1 MSLSRGVTL
10 MSSVS
15 SDAPP
20 SCCNGRPP
28 CTGAHVTSGTKC
40 GNRHGGR
47 LQAGVSHAAITTGD
61 DLGGHVQIEARSAN
75 AAIGAMV
82 DCLPIPWPFTV
93 ERFVQILGEQRSR
106 PIHLVAAQL
115 GASAPCSLLV
125 VTAEVDY
132 ICYASNTSWLH
143 QLHLVLHE
151 VAHLLL
157 GHGQHGIEEA
167 SVAHA
172 DTDDTMAD
180 GDVDDQCH
188 DHTTT
193 VPRWSATFIRQLL
206 RHKHYDDDAERDAEV
221 FATMGGGRI
230 GRVLRTTDWTGPR
243 GTDVLALRTV
253 FDVPSPRRPQPGGPV
268 RG

>member
-1 MSLSRGVTL
+1 MT
-10 MSSVS
+10 
-15 SDAPP
+15 
-20 SCCNGRPP
+20 
-28 CTGAHVTSGTKC
+28 
-40 GNRHGGR
+40 
-47 LQAGVSHAAITTGD
+47 
-61 DLGGHVQIEARSAN
+61 
-75 AAIGAMV
+75 AAIGAVV
-82 DCLPIPWPFTV
+82 DCLPIPRPFTL
-93 ERFVQILGEQRSR
+93 ERFVQTLAEQRSK

-157 GHGQHGIEEA
+157 GHGQPWIEEA
-167 SVAHA
+167 SVADD
-172 DTDDTMAD
+172 DTDDTDDAMMD
-180 GDVDDQCH
+180 GGGDDQCH
-188 DHTTT
+188 DRTTR
-193 VPRWSATFIRQLL
+193 VPRPSATFIRQLL

-230 GRVLRTTDWTGPR
+230 GRVLRRTDWTGPR